1 MKQLDT
7 RLAKNKTK
15 QNKTKQK
22 QITNKQTNK
31 QTNKKPKT
39 VALLYTNNKWAMK
52 IFMKVSLSQQ
62 SQII

>member
-1 MKQLDT
+1 VKQLDT

-15 QNKTKQK
+15 QK
-22 QITNKQTNK
+22 QITNK